1 MTKTSVDAYT
11 GAGKPPFC
19 EMTVKA
25 ASSKSTPPHLAMD
38 VELEGP
44 RPPKIMILKRQA
56 NNISIQALEE
66 HELQTG

>member
-1 MTKTSVDAYT
+1 MTKASVDAYT

-19 EMTVKA
+19 EMIVEA
-25 ASSKSTPPHLAMD
+25 ASSQSTPPHLAMD

-56 NNISIQALEE
+56 KNLSIQAPEE
-66 HELQTG
+66 HELQAG